1 MRAADGGGP
10 ARREQHTVQIS
21 RGDFTQALGKFN
33 GPLAGVTARAKAEF
47 IKLMFDGSNDAG
59 MPEADLMHVVA
70 MEVEITPAFDV
81 FNPRALSLRQR
92 VEARCRKALM
102 QEVTRVGFEQR
113 LRPRPDV
120 FGSPD
125 VATRR
130 EVHIAFR
137 GEMIEVV
144 AVRSGHNFTPISSM
158 VSPMAFTTQRM
169 SASKRRPMLPMRNV
183 AAWLILPG

>member
-1 MRAADGGGP
+1 MKRIPHRDELEPARGDAREFESHADGGGP

-21 RGDFTQALGKFN
+21 RGDFTEALGKFN
-33 GPLAGVTARAKAEF
+33 GPLAGVTARAKTKF

-59 MPEADLMHVVA
+59 MPEADLMHVVT

-125 VATRR
+125 VASGERFTSPSERR
-130 EVHIAFR
+130 
-137 GEMIEVV
+137 
-144 AVRSGHNFTPISSM
+144 
-158 VSPMAFTTQRM
+158 
-169 SASKRRPMLPMRNV
+169 
-183 AAWLILPG
+183 